1 MPRISSGKR
10 YAQAAFEL
18 GLEKNEL
25 DRWQGDLRRIASL
38 TADEEAMAF
47 LEDPRLPFAAKKSLL
62 QKGLGKVNPLAFN
75 LALLLAS
82 KGRLKLAGNI
92 SQQYDE
98 LLDFHRGIEH
108 AEVIAAL
115 PLNDKNQEAISRRL
129 GEMAKRRVVIDAR
142 VDPSILGGFIAR
154 IGDRLIDGSVRQR
167 LETLKKSLVEAG
179 W

>member
-25 DRWQGDLRRIASL
+25 DTWQSDLRRIASF

-47 LEDPRLPFAAKKSLL
+47 LESPRLPFPAKSNLL
-62 QKGLGKVNPLAFN
+62 QKGLGKINPLAFN

-82 KGRLKLAGNI
+82 KGRLKLAGDI

-98 LLDFHRGIEH
+98 LLDAHRGIEH

-115 PLNDKNQEAISRRL
+115 PLNDENRQAISLRL
-129 GEMAKRRVVIDAR
+129 GEMVERRVVVDAR
-142 VDPSILGGFIAR
+142 GDPSILGGFIAR
-154 IGDRLIDGSVRQR
+154 IGDRLIDGSIRQR
-167 LETLKKSLVEAG
+167 LETLRRRLVEAG
-179 W
+179 R

>member
-25 DRWQGDLRRIASL
+25 DSWQADLRKIAKL
-38 TADEEAMAF
+38 TADDEVMAF
-47 LEDPRLPFAAKKSLL
+47 LENPRLPFADKSNLL
-62 QKGLGKVNPLAFN
+62 QKGLGKINPLAFN

-82 KGRLKLAGNI
+82 KGRLKLAGDI

-98 LLDFHRGIEH
+98 LLDGHRGIEH
-108 AEVIAAL
+108 AEVTAAL
-115 PLNDKNQEAISRRL
+115 PLNDENRQAISRRL
-129 GEMAKRRVVIDAR
+129 GEMVERQVVVDAR

-154 IGDRLIDGSVRQR
+154 IGDRLIDGSIRQR
-167 LETLKKSLVEAG
+167 LDTLKRRLVEAG
-179 W
+179 R